1 MRSLLLT
8 LIPALALSAVPVE
21 KPDTNFKSIH
31 QVQSE
36 LNRPDS
42 SVRPGNPAPVDTTA
56 VIPPANKVLSTAT
69 LFVVVFIIL
78 VITVCVVIIFG
89 FRRKKKIQ

>member
-36 LNRPDS
+36 QNRPDS
-42 SVRPGNPAPVDTTA
+42 SVRPGNPAPVNTA
-56 VIPPANKVLSTAT
+56 AAAAPVNRTLSMAT
-69 LFVVVFIIL
+69 LLVVVFIIL
-78 VITVCVVIIFG
+78 VIVVCVVVIFS
-89 FRRKKKIQ
+89 FRRKKKSR